1 MLHFLRAA
9 NCMFYARCSGLKWG
23 RSRGGLANL
32 LDRKG
37 LQLPFEQGGFGVQM
51 IALGSDPDQ
60 LKRIVQCTSSGD
72 AV

>member
-1 MLHFLRAA
+1 
-9 NCMFYARCSGLKWG
+9 MFYARCSGLKWG

-51 IALGSDPDQ
+51 IALGAHPDCYDW
-60 LKRIVQCTSSGD
+60 IGQCTGSGD
-72 AV
+72 VV